1 MGILFSFHD
10 ELRYTLFLYR
20 PPLAYC
26 FCCRR
31 SSSSFFFLFCCVRR
45 YHSLRTF
52 LCLKILLHK
61 TSLPLGLG
69 QCVRWNKKK
78 RIYTYYFFIMILY
91 HYFLKVYRIK
101 NTLSNRG
108 VYQKKWTQLSLD
120 ACFKIFSHIF
130 HRQTRGDKKTP
141 SPTPI
146 ASQALYHHHGRQWP
160 ICKRKKQ
167 WTAFV

>member
-1 MGILFSFHD
+1 MMSWG
-10 ELRYTLFLYR
+10 TLFFYTGLLWLIVFVAGDH
-20 PPLAYC
+20 PHH
-26 FCCRR
+26 F
-31 SSSSFFFLFCCVRR
+31 SSFFAVCVLIIAWELFCAWRSFCIKPV
-45 YHSLRTF
+45 YHLV
-52 LCLKILLHK
+52 LVNAYVGI
-61 TSLPLGLG
+61 
-69 QCVRWNKKK
+69 KK
-78 RIYTYYFFIMILY
+78 RIYTSYFFIMILY

>member
-10 ELRYTLFLYR
+10 ELRYTIFLYR

-69 QCVRWNKKK
+69 PCVRWNKKNVS
-78 RIYTYYFFIMILY
+78 ILIIFFIMILY

-108 VYQKKWTQLSLD
+108 VYQKNEHNCLWMLVSKY
-120 ACFKIFSHIF
+120 F
-130 HRQTRGDKKTP
+130 HTFFIVRPEETRRHRVRH
-141 SPTPI
+141 
-146 ASQALYHHHGRQWP
+146 Q
-160 ICKRKKQ
+160 
-167 WTAFV
+167 